1 MIFNRW
7 CSARSLFTGGS
18 SAHLCLLNFY
28 NLWNIGASA
37 EYQSSHWDTTLV
49 FEPLI
54 RSHCHRLHAILTFK
68 KTRWHYMF
76 MTWRSCVEAERMLVE
91 LQARRLTTLAT
102 FYGDVGTNSE
112 YFLDLFGCDCGDQNR
127 YFYSKHHPFLILTKL
142 LLFLNLTR
150 PQAWSRHKIT
160 FKNHTTRNVKL
171 QH

>member
-68 KTRWHYMF
+68 KTRWHLHVYDLTF
-76 MTWRSCVEAERMLVE
+76 MCGGRA
-91 LQARRLTTLAT
+91 
-102 FYGDVGTNSE
+102 DVGGVTGETADNTCNILRRRRDKFWIFFGPLWLWLWRPKQV
-112 YFLDLFGCDCGDQNR
+112 FLFKTPSFPNPYQVVVV
-127 YFYSKHHPFLILTKL
+127 SKPS
-142 LLFLNLTR
+142 
-150 PQAWSRHKIT
+150 Q
-160 FKNHTTRNVKL
+160 TTSVESSQENI
-171 QH
+171 